1 MSSYSKSLFTNATV
15 LSESRSLINPIVL
28 TFSGAVITL
37 TGASGSELT
46 FLTDTYIQII
56 RIIQENYSNKIA
68 SKNYDNVPSDYTQ
81 FVNLLNQLDSMK
93 RETSSS
99 AILLLLQVAEDTLK
113 GAYNSLTLFGDNVL
127 LELQVSELQQ
137 QVQDILSEANVE
149 TVQTTPAD
157 NSLTVTQNFQLAT
170 VFNYYIKI
178 YGAPPNG
185 TGFDPVKLSFL
196 IYVLELNGIDP
207 YA

>member
-93 RETSSS
+93 R
-99 AILLLLQVAEDTLK
+99 
-113 GAYNSLTLFGDNVL
+113 
-127 LELQVSELQQ
+127 
-137 QVQDILSEANVE
+137 
-149 TVQTTPAD
+149 
-157 NSLTVTQNFQLAT
+157 
-170 VFNYYIKI
+170 
-178 YGAPPNG
+178 
-185 TGFDPVKLSFL
+185 
-196 IYVLELNGIDP
+196 
-207 YA
+207 

>member
-93 RETSSS
+93 KETSSS
-99 AILLLLQVAEDTLK
+99 AILLLLQVAEDTLR
-113 GAYNSLTLFGDNVL
+113 GAYNSLALFGDNVL

-137 QVQDILSEANVE
+137 QVQDILSEVNVE
-149 TVQTTPAD
+149 TVQT
-157 NSLTVTQNFQLAT
+157 V
-170 VFNYYIKI
+170 YI
-178 YGAPPNG
+178 GQC
-185 TGFDPVKLSFL
+185 SQ
-196 IYVLELNGIDP
+196 
-207 YA
+207 